1 MLSDGVVNYTYDS
14 ANRLVAA
21 NGHTYTYNAE
31 DVRIRNL
38 CEEEDT
44 TYVYNTNCRLSQLLV
59 KTTNGVA
66 TKYVYGHG
74 LIGEEVGN
82 TFKTYHFDCR
92 GSTVAITDANGNIT
106 DTFKYDTYGK
116 LISRTGTSD
125 VIFGYNGRDGV
136 VSDGNGL
143 IYMRARYYSP
153 EMKRFINAD
162 IIAGEISNAVTLN
175 RFAYAN
181 GNPVSFVD
189 PFGLSSKRG
198 QGPTELEAA
207 YMAKHIYHY
216 NEENPVE
223 LIGGWVFETEKLVV
237 GGDGMVMGVYSRD
250 DGNGNVEYTLVN
262 RGTVSWSLFYSDIYN
277 NLSQPIGLSNDMKAS
292 IQAAENFAKNNPY
305 SRITFV
311 GHSKGGAEAIANA
324 VATGKDAIVFNPATA
339 MLSEYGLDAD
349 AYEGKITS
357 YVVEGE
363 ILDGLSV
370 VLGKNI
376 GEEIQLVAP
385 PEYNPPDFQWDSLS
399 AGAQEPWVQAGQYLG
414 GLFVDAYYGVEKHS
428 IDLVIDLLG

>member
-1 MLSDGVVNYTYDS
+1 
-14 ANRLVAA
+14 
-21 NGHTYTYNAE
+21 
-31 DVRIRNL
+31 
-38 CEEEDT
+38 
-44 TYVYNTNCRLSQLLV
+44 
-59 KTTNGVA
+59 
-66 TKYVYGHG
+66 
-74 LIGEEVGN
+74 
-82 TFKTYHFDCR
+82 
-92 GSTVAITDANGNIT
+92 
-106 DTFKYDTYGK
+106 
-116 LISRTGTSD
+116 
-125 VIFGYNGRDGV
+125 
-136 VSDGNGL
+136 
-143 IYMRARYYSP
+143 
-153 EMKRFINAD
+153 
-162 IIAGEISNAVTLN
+162 
-175 RFAYAN
+175 
-181 GNPVSFVD
+181 
-189 PFGLSSKRG
+189 
-198 QGPTELEAA
+198 
-207 YMAKHIYHY
+207 
-216 NEENPVE
+216 
-223 LIGGWVFETEKLVV
+223 
-237 GGDGMVMGVYSRD
+237 
-250 DGNGNVEYTLVN
+250 
-262 RGTVSWSLFYSDIYN
+262 
-277 NLSQPIGLSNDMKAS
+277 MKAS